1 MGCGESQQCPMGR
14 ASSALALP
22 MGILRALGGREA
34 IDREEVFII
43 SEKIPSS
50 AHKSAR
56 ERSPCFALSP
66 GCLPWVLKGMPMM
79 CTVDVLNIVD
89 SKVSTGPETSPL
101 VPRAD
106 PLNTSVI
113 TPARIR
119 LLERYLVYTSA
130 TAAFTRLFHPPALV
144 GRWPPRWPRNRP
156 QVDLSGDK

>member
-43 SEKIPSS
+43 SERIPSS

-66 GCLPWVLKGMPMM
+66 FGCLPWVLKGMPMM

-106 PLNTSVI
+106 PLNTSV
-113 TPARIR
+113 THQRASG
-119 LLERYLVYTSA
+119 YSSA
-130 TAAFTRLFHPPALV
+130 TSSTHPLRPHSRVCFIHPP
-144 GRWPPRWPRNRP
+144 W
-156 QVDLSGDK
+156 

>member
-43 SEKIPSS
+43 SERIPSS

-66 GCLPWVLKGMPMM
+66 FGCLPWVLKGGEESNPKNEMH
-79 CTVDVLNIVD
+79 
-89 SKVSTGPETSPL
+89 
-101 VPRAD
+101 
-106 PLNTSVI
+106 
-113 TPARIR
+113 ARI
-119 LLERYLVYTSA
+119 L
-130 TAAFTRLFHPPALV
+130 AFHM
-144 GRWPPRWPRNRP
+144 
-156 QVDLSGDK
+156 